1 MCRKRSNPNCNG
13 DDCLTPLVTP

>member
-1 MCRKRSNPNCNG
+1 MYRKRSNPNCNG